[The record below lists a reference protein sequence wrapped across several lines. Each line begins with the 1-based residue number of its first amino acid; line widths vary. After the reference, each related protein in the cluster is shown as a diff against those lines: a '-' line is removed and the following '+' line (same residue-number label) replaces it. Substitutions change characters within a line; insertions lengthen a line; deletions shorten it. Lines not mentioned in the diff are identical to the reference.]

1 MQGNSSR
8 HVPKQSNSPKKQM
21 HNCSAGNKITWCYNL
36 GRAVASLNNVFSY
49 WLFEKYVKFSRIFV
63 LVQLVHY
70 KENES

>member
-8 HVPKQSNSPKKQM
+8 HVPKRSNSPKKQR

-49 WLFEKYVKFSRIFV
+49 
-63 LVQLVHY
+63 
-70 KENES
+70 